1 VKFELVRFAAKMIQL
16 FPRPA
21 VLDHAALDDITFD
34 HAALDLVALDQETC
48 VRAQLQ
54 PRRKGFQSSWA
65 LAPAK
70 LSLFVCCTAFLFLIT
85 GCAVGPNYHRPDVA
99 TAPAWKEQPPWR
111 AADPKDS
118 IPKGNWWTTFGDS
131 ELDQYETQALKSN
144 QTIEVARYQLQQ
156 ARASARITQSGLFP
170 QLTAGISAQRAQTSV
185 GKPTASGIPLASPTV
200 SNDFIIPFNLTWEA
214 DLFGGVRRS
223 VESANATYQ
232 ASAAALE
239 NVRLVITSELAVDYF
254 SLRELDAEI
263 AVLNSSVEYQNK
275 SLTLVQNRHTGGIA
289 SGLDVAQQET
299 LLNSTR
305 TQATLL
311 RQQRAQFEHAIAA
324 LVGVPAPSF
333 SVPVKPLALPPPAV
347 PICVP
352 SDVLERRPDIAQSER
367 QMAAQNAQIGVA
379 KSAYYPGINIVAS
392 GGFENTGLGSII
404 GASTGFWALGANVA
418 ETVLSGGRRR
428 AQVDFARSGY
438 GASVANYRQTV
449 LTAFQEVEDSLSGL
463 GVLAE
468 AAETQQQAVTAAQRA
483 LQISNDRYT
492 GGLVTYLDVI
502 NAQQNLLDTQR
513 LATQILGQ
521 RLVTSVSLVKA
532 LGGGWDSSSL
542 QAIRVKA
549 TVKQALEP

>member
-1 VKFELVRFAAKMIQL
+1 VR
-16 FPRPA
+16 
-21 VLDHAALDDITFD
+21 H
-34 HAALDLVALDQETC
+34 
-48 VRAQLQ
+48 
-54 PRRKGFQSSWA
+54 
-65 LAPAK
+65 
-70 LSLFVCCTAFLFLIT
+70 LFLRLGSAILLGVFLG

-111 AADPKDS
+111 TADPKDA
-118 IPKGNWWTTFGDS
+118 IPKGNWWTTFADS
-131 ELDQYETQALKSN
+131 ELDQYESQSLKAN
-144 QTIEVARYQLQQ
+144 QTIEVARYQLEQ

-170 QLTAGISAQRAQTSV
+170 HLGAGVSAQRAQTSA
-185 GKPTASGIPLASPTV
+185 GKPTTTGIPLAGPST
-200 SNDFIIPFNLTWEA
+200 SNDFQIPFNLTWEA
-214 DLFGGVRRS
+214 DVFGGIRRN

-232 ASAAALE
+232 ASAAGLE

-263 AVLNSSVEYQNK
+263 AVVNSSVEYQSK
-275 SLTLVQNRHTGGIA
+275 SLTLVQNRHAGGIA

-311 RQQRAQFEHAIAA
+311 RRQRAQFEHAIAA
-324 LVGVPAPSF
+324 LVGVPASSF
-333 SVPVKPLALPPPAV
+333 SVPIKALAMAAPAI
-347 PICVP
+347 PIGVP
-352 SDVLERRPDIAQSER
+352 SDVLERRPDVAQSER

-379 KSAYYPGINIVAS
+379 KSAYYPGINLSAG
-392 GGFENTGLGSII
+392 GGFENTALGGII

-418 ETVLSGGRRR
+418 ETVISSGRRR
-428 AQVDFARSGY
+428 AQVDFAKSGY

-463 GVLAE
+463 GILAE
-468 AAETQQQAVTAAQRA
+468 AAGTQQLAVDASQRA
-483 LQISNDRYT
+483 LQIANDRYS

-502 NAQQNLLDTQR
+502 NAEQNLLDTQR

-532 LGGGWDSSSL
+532 LGGGWDASSL
-542 QAIRVKA
+542 QTIRVKA
-549 TVKQALEP
+549 TVKQAIEP

>member
-1 VKFELVRFAAKMIQL
+1 MRLGLVSFAVNLVRHDVKTIEKIS
-16 FPRPA
+16 
-21 VLDHAALDDITFD
+21 DDVTS
-34 HAALDLVALDQETC
+34 
-48 VRAQLQ
+48 VRAARLQ
-54 PRRKGFQSSWA
+54 SCHKRFKLSWA

-70 LSLFVCCTAFLFLIT
+70 KSSAFLCCAVFLVLLA

-118 IPKGNWWTTFGDS
+118 IPKGNWWTTFADS

-144 QTIEVARYQLQQ
+144 QTIEAARYQLQQ

-170 QLTAGISAQRAQTSV
+170 QLTAGISAQRSQTSA
-185 GKPTASGIPLASPTV
+185 GKPTTTGIQLAAPST
-200 SNDFIIPFNLTWEA
+200 SSDFLIPFNLTWEP
-214 DLFGGVRRS
+214 DVFGGVRRN

-263 AVLNSSVEYQNK
+263 AVVNSSVEYQNK
-275 SLTLVQNRHTGGIA
+275 SLTLVQNRHAGGIA

-324 LVGVPAPSF
+324 LVGTPASSF
-333 SVPVKPLALPPPAV
+333 SVPVKPLELPPPAV
-347 PICVP
+347 PIGVP

-379 KSAYYPGINIVAS
+379 KSAYFPGINLFAS

-404 GASTGFWALGANVA
+404 GASTGFWAIGANVA
-418 ETVLSGGRRR
+418 ETVLSGGKRR
-428 AQVDFARSGY
+428 AQVDFAKSGY

-468 AAETQQQAVTAAQRA
+468 AAETQQQAVNAAQRA

-502 NAQQNLLDTQR
+502 TAEENFLDAQR

>member
-1 VKFELVRFAAKMIQL
+1 VRFELVRFAAKMIQL

-54 PRRKGFQSSWA
+54 PRRKGFQPGWV

-118 IPKGNWWTTFGDS
+118 IPKGNWWTTFADS

-347 PICVP
+347 PIGVP

>member
-1 VKFELVRFAAKMIQL
+1 VRLGLV
-16 FPRPA
+16 
-21 VLDHAALDDITFD
+21 H
-34 HAALDLVALDQETC
+34 
-48 VRAQLQ
+48 
-54 PRRKGFQSSWA
+54 SSIKKSPSFLICA
-65 LAPAK
+65 
-70 LSLFVCCTAFLFLIT
+70 AFLFFLA

-111 AADPKDS
+111 IADPKDS
-118 IPKGNWWTTFGDS
+118 IPKSNWWTTFADN
-131 ELDQYETQALKSN
+131 ELDQYETQALNSN

-170 QLTAGISAQRAQTSV
+170 QLTAGISAQRSQTSA
-185 GKPTASGIPLASPTV
+185 GKPTATGIPLAGPST
-200 SNDFIIPFNLTWEA
+200 SNDFLIPFNLTWEP
-214 DLFGGVRRS
+214 DVFGGVRRN

-263 AVLNSSVEYQNK
+263 AVLNSSVEAQTK
-275 SLTLVQNRHTGGIA
+275 SLTLVQNRHAGGIA

-324 LVGVPAPSF
+324 LVGVPASAF
-333 SVPVKPLALPPPAV
+333 SVPVKPLALTPPAV
-347 PICVP
+347 PIGVP

-379 KSAYYPGINIVAS
+379 KSAYFPGINLSAT
-392 GGFENTGLGSII
+392 GGFENTALGSII
-404 GASTGFWALGANVA
+404 GASTGFWALGTNVA
-418 ETVLSGGRRR
+418 ETVLSGGKRR
-428 AQVDFARSGY
+428 AQVDFAKSGY

-468 AAETQQQAVTAAQRA
+468 AAETQQQAVNASQRA
-483 LQISNDRYT
+483 LQIATDRYT

-502 NAQQNLLDTQR
+502 NAQQNFLDAQR

-542 QAIRVKA
+542 QAVHVKA
-549 TVKQALEP
+549 TIKQAIEP

>member
-1 VKFELVRFAAKMIQL
+1 VRQSL
-16 FPRPA
+16 LR
-21 VLDHAALDDITFD
+21 LSSAALLIIF
-34 HAALDLVALDQETC
+34 VA
-48 VRAQLQ
+48 
-54 PRRKGFQSSWA
+54 
-65 LAPAK
+65 
-70 LSLFVCCTAFLFLIT
+70 

-118 IPKGNWWTTFGDS
+118 IPKGQWWTTFGDD
-131 ELDQYETQALKSN
+131 ELNQYEVQAMKAN

-170 QLTAGISAQRAQTSV
+170 QLTAGISAQRSQVSA
-185 GKPTASGIPLASPTV
+185 GKPTTTGIQRSSPFT
-200 SNDFIIPFNLTWEA
+200 SSDFVIPFNLTWEP
-214 DLFGGVRRS
+214 DVFGGVRRS
-223 VESANATYQ
+223 VESANASYQ
-232 ASAAALE
+232 ASAAVLE

-263 AVLNSSVEYQNK
+263 AVLNASVEYQGK
-275 SLTLVQNRHTGGIA
+275 SLTLVQNRHAGGIA

-311 RQQRAQFEHAIAA
+311 RQQRAQFEHAIAS
-324 LVGVPAPSF
+324 LIGVPASTL
-333 SVPVKPLALPPPAV
+333 SVPVKPLALAPPVV
-347 PICVP
+347 PIGVP

-367 QMAAQNAQIGVA
+367 QIAAQNAQIGVA
-379 KSAYYPGINIVAS
+379 KSAYYPGIGLSAG
-392 GGFENTGLGSII
+392 GGFENTALSGII
-404 GASTGFWALGANVA
+404 GASTGFWALGADVA
-418 ETVLSGGRRR
+418 ETLLSGGKRR

-438 GASVANYRQTV
+438 GATVASYRQTV

-463 GVLAE
+463 SVLSE
-468 AAETQQQAVTAAQRA
+468 AAGTQQQAVDAAQRA
-483 LQISNDRYT
+483 LTIANDRYT

-502 NAQQNLLDTQR
+502 NAEQTLLDSQR

-521 RLVTSVSLVKA
+521 RLVTSVNLVKA

-542 QAIRVKA
+542 QSIQVK
-549 TVKQALEP
+549 TSVKQAVEP

>member
-1 VKFELVRFAAKMIQL
+1 VKQSFLRLASAFILLVF
-16 FPRPA
+16 
-21 VLDHAALDDITFD
+21 
-34 HAALDLVALDQETC
+34 
-48 VRAQLQ
+48 
-54 PRRKGFQSSWA
+54 
-65 LAPAK
+65 LA
-70 LSLFVCCTAFLFLIT
+70 

-118 IPKGNWWTTFGDS
+118 LPKGDWWTTFGDS
-131 ELDQYETQALKSN
+131 ELSSYEAQALKAN
-144 QTIEVARYQLQQ
+144 QTIEAARYQLAQ

-170 QLTAGISAQRAQTSV
+170 QLSTGISTQRSQVSA
-185 GKPTASGIPLASPTV
+185 GRPTTTGIPLAGPST
-200 SNDFIIPFNLTWEA
+200 SNDFVIPFNLTWEA
-214 DLFGGVRRS
+214 DVFGGVRRS

-232 ASAAALE
+232 ATAAALE

-254 SLRELDAEI
+254 SLRELDSEI
-263 AVLNSSVEYQNK
+263 AVVNSSVEAQTK
-275 SLTLVQNRHTGGIA
+275 SLTLVQNRHAGGVA

-324 LVGVPAPSF
+324 LVGVPASSF
-333 SVPVKPLALPPPAV
+333 SVPVKPLTLPPPAV
-347 PICVP
+347 PIGVP
-352 SDVLERRPDIAQSER
+352 SDVLERRPDVAQAER

-379 KSAYYPGINIVAS
+379 KSAFYPGINLSAG
-392 GGFENTGLGSII
+392 GGFENTGFGGILS
-404 GASTGFWALGANVA
+404 ASTGFWALGANVA
-418 ETVLSGGRRR
+418 ETILSGGKRR
-428 AQVDFARSGY
+428 AQVDFAKSAY

-463 GVLAE
+463 SVLAQ
-468 AAETQQQAVTAAQRA
+468 AAETQQAAVNASQRVLTIA
-483 LQISNDRYT
+483 NDRYT

-513 LATQILGQ
+513 LSTQILGQ
-521 RLVTSVSLVKA
+521 RLVTSVNLVKA

-542 QAIRVKA
+542 QAIKVRA
-549 TVKQALEP
+549 TAKQAIEP

>member
-1 VKFELVRFAAKMIQL
+1 MISGSVRSSANLLGQKAKT
-16 FPRPA
+16 
-21 VLDHAALDDITFD
+21 ITEIFG
-34 HAALDLVALDQETC
+34 HMTS
-48 VRAQLQ
+48 VRARLQ
-54 PRRKGFQSSWA
+54 SCHKLFKSRWA
-65 LAPAK
+65 LAPARK
-70 LSLFVCCTAFLFLIT
+70 SSLRIGTALLAVCCLA

-118 IPKGNWWTTFGDS
+118 IPKGSWWTTFADS

-144 QTIEVARYQLQQ
+144 QTIEVARHQLEQ

-170 QLTAGISAQRAQTSV
+170 QLNAGVAVERTRNSA
-185 GKPTASGIPLASPTV
+185 GKPTTTGIPLASPTT
-200 SNDFIIPFNLTWEA
+200 SNDFLIPFNLTWEA

-223 VESANATYQ
+223 VESANASYQ

-263 AVLNSSVEYQNK
+263 AVVNTSVEDQNK
-275 SLTLVQNRHTGGIA
+275 SLTLVQNRHAGGIA
-289 SGLDVAQQET
+289 SGLDVAQQEA

-324 LVGVPAPSF
+324 LVGVPASSF
-333 SVPVKPLALPPPAV
+333 SVPVKPLALAPPAV
-347 PICVP
+347 PIGMP
-352 SDVLERRPDIAQSER
+352 SDVLERRPDIAQTER

-379 KSAYYPGINIVAS
+379 KSAYYPGINLSAS
-392 GGFENTGLGSII
+392 GGFENTAVGSII

-418 ETVLSGGRRR
+418 ETVLSGGKRH
-428 AQVDFARSGY
+428 AQVDFAKSGY
-438 GASVANYRQTV
+438 AASVANYRQTV

-463 GVLAE
+463 SVLAE
-468 AAETQQQAVTAAQRA
+468 AAETQQQAVNASQRA
-483 LQISNDRYT
+483 LQIANDRYT

-502 NAQQNLLDTQR
+502 TAEENLLAAQR

-549 TVKQALEP
+549 TLKQAIEP

>member
-1 VKFELVRFAAKMIQL
+1 MRPGLVRFVVKMDGK
-16 FPRPA
+16 PSG
-21 VLDHAALDDITFD
+21 H
-34 HAALDLVALDQETC
+34 ETS
-48 VRAQLQ
+48 VRARLQ
-54 PRRKGFQSSWA
+54 SCLKCFKLSWA
-65 LAPAK
+65 LAPVKRSPAF
-70 LSLFVCCTAFLFLIT
+70 LSGAAFLFLLG

-118 IPKGNWWTTFGDS
+118 VPKGNWWTTFADS
-131 ELDQYETQALKSN
+131 ELDQYEMQAVKSN
-144 QTIEVARYQLQQ
+144 QTLEVARYQLEQ

-170 QLTAGISAQRAQTSV
+170 QLNAGIAVQRARNSA
-185 GKPTASGIPLASPTV
+185 GKPTTTGIPLTSSAT
-200 SNDFIIPFNLTWEA
+200 SNDFLIPFNLTWEA
-214 DLFGGVRRS
+214 DLFGGVRRN
-223 VESANATYQ
+223 VESASASYQ

-263 AVLNSSVEYQNK
+263 AVVNTSVEDQNK
-275 SLTLVQNRHTGGIA
+275 SLTLVQNRHAGGIA
-289 SGLDVAQQET
+289 SGLDVAQQEA

-324 LVGVPAPSF
+324 LVGVPASNF
-333 SVPVKPLALPPPAV
+333 SVPVKPLALAPPAV
-347 PICVP
+347 PIGVP
-352 SDVLERRPDIAQSER
+352 SDVLERRPDIAQTER

-379 KSAYYPGINIVAS
+379 KSAYYPGINLFAA
-392 GGFENTGLGSII
+392 GGFENTALGSII

-428 AQVDFARSGY
+428 AQVDFAKSGY
-438 GASVANYRQTV
+438 AASVANYRQTV

-463 GVLAE
+463 SVLAE
-468 AAETQQQAVTAAQRA
+468 AAETQQQAVNASQRA
-483 LQISNDRYT
+483 LQIANDRYT

-502 NAQQNLLDTQR
+502 TAEENLLAAQR

-549 TVKQALEP
+549 TIKQAIEP

>member
-1 VKFELVRFAAKMIQL
+1 MRFELVRFAAKMIQL

-232 ASAAALE
+232 ASAAGLE
-239 NVRLVITSELAVDYF
+239 NVRLVIASELAVDYF

-347 PICVP
+347 PIGVP
-352 SDVLERRPDIAQSER
+352 SDVLERRPDIAESER